1 MLSIIGAWP
10 RRTDK
15 RPDRSG
21 YDRDLKMLLQW
32 LQRRSDMI
40 TIGSRDWQDMLDGQ
54 QRIALAVERLADAT
68 EKIAAAVEEQSKIA
82 GVTKDVLK
90 NTADLAAAIPK
101 S

>member
-1 MLSIIGAWP
+1 
-10 RRTDK
+10 
-15 RPDRSG
+15 
-21 YDRDLKMLLQW
+21 
-32 LQRRSDMI
+32 MI